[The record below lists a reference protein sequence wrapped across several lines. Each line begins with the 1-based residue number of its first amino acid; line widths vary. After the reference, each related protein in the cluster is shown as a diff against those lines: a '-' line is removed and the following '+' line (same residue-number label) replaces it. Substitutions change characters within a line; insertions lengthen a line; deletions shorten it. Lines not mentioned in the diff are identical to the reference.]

1 MSPTQPVAQPH
12 QSAESLALEA
22 FLALPDDGE
31 RHEFVRGEVRSMPPA
46 KGDHGLI
53 ESDLLA
59 ELNRYLD
66 ARAAEMGWTP
76 AQGRE
81 ARRRLVGFVAG
92 GEFGMRFAL
101 PDDAQQIRGAD
112 GVYVSA
118 EQYAGVNWDRTSEY
132 FPAVPTLVFEVI
144 SASESADDIAEK
156 VADYLA
162 GGARRVWCLH
172 RRWRGI
178 VIYDSDAPIRV
189 LHHDGMLTDDEILPG
204 FSLAVQ
210 DLL

>member
-1 MSPTQPVAQPH
+1 MGPTQRVATAQRG
-12 QSAESLALEA
+12 AEPTTLEG
-22 FLALPDDGE
+22 FLALPDDGA
-31 RHEFVRGEVRSMPPA
+31 RHEFVRGEVRRMPPA

-66 ARAAEMGWTP
+66 ARVGELGWTL

-92 GEFGMRFAL
+92 GEFSLRLAV
-101 PDDAQQIRGAD
+101 PDDLQQIRGAD

-118 EQYAGVNWDRTSEY
+118 DQYARVNWDRTTEY
-132 FPAVPTLVFEVI
+132 FPEAPILVFEVI
-144 SASESADDIAEK
+144 SPSESADDIAEK
-156 VADYLA
+156 VAAYLA

-172 RRWRGI
+172 RTWRGV
-178 VIYDSDAPIRV
+178 VIYAPDAPIRV
-189 LHHDGMLTDDEILPG
+189 LHHDDLLTDDEILPG
-204 FSLAVQ
+204 FSLVVN

>member
-1 MSPTQPVAQPH
+1 MVPTQPVATPQCSAQPT
-12 QSAESLALEA
+12 ALEA

-31 RHEFVRGEVRSMPPA
+31 QHEFVRGEVRRMPPA

-66 ARAAEMGWTP
+66 ARAVDMGWTL

-92 GEFGMRFAL
+92 GEFGMRFAV
-101 PDDAQQIRGAD
+101 PDDPQQIRGAD

-118 EQYAGVNWDRTSEY
+118 DQYARVNWDRTTEY
-132 FPAVPTLVFEVI
+132 FPEVPTLVFEVI
-144 SASESADDIAEK
+144 SPSESADDVAEK
-156 VADYLA
+156 VSDYLA
-162 GGARRVWCLH
+162 GGARRIWCLH
-172 RRWRGI
+172 RKWRGV
-178 VIYDSDAPIRV
+178 VIYDPDAPIRV
-189 LHHDGMLTDDEILPG
+189 LHQDDVLTDDEILPG
-204 FSLAVQ
+204 FSLVIH